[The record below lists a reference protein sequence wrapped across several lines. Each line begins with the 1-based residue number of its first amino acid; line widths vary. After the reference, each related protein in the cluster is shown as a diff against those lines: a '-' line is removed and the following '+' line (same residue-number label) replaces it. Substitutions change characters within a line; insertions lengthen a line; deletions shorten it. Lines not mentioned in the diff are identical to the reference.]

1 MRSLPINFI
10 QGSGCGLTPGDVVQ
24 VGDEQFRVIPATAK
38 RLIVIIDGVRFE
50 VDDATADAGLVEEIS
65 RVIKGLFKIL
75 EKRAQKSATA

>member
-1 MRSLPINFI
+1 M
-10 QGSGCGLTPGDVVQ
+10 G
-24 VGDEQFRVIPATAK
+24 EFRTNGVTANGALILQSVTEVK
-38 RLIVIIDGVRFE
+38 PPRLVVIIDGVRFE